1 VSDTVRERSTLV
13 VVVDDVALAR
23 AVADRFAEEAARA
36 VGARGRFAVALA
48 GGSTPKAAYALL
60 AEEPFRSHVPWNGVR
75 FFFSDERC
83 VGPDDPESNFGMARD
98 AMLAPLRIE
107 AKHIYR
113 MRGEDPPAQAAAA
126 YAALLTEQLGPSAVF
141 DLIMLGMG
149 PDGHT
154 ASLFPGSAPHD
165 GGSELVAAPFVPKFN
180 TYRLT
185 FTPRTINAA
194 RAVQIATAGTA
205 KAAAL
210 AGALD
215 GPYDPNL
222 YPVQIVQPHNGEL
235 TWLVDRAAAAQL
247 QPAIERPTAG

>member
-1 VSDTVRERSTLV
+1 VSETVRARSTLV
-13 VVVDDVALAR
+13 VVEDDAALAR
-23 AVADRFAEEAARA
+23 AVADRFAEAATRA

-60 AEEPFRSHVPWNGVR
+60 AQSPYREAVPWDGVR

-98 AMLAPLRIE
+98 AMLAPLRID
-107 AKHIYR
+107 AAHIYR
-113 MRGEDPPAQAAAA
+113 MRGEDPPEQAAAA
-126 YAALLTEQLGPSAVF
+126 YAAMLSEQLGPDAVL
-141 DLIMLGMG
+141 DLVMLGMG

-154 ASLFPGSAPHD
+154 ASLFPGSAPQD
-165 GGSELVAAPFVPKFN
+165 GGSELVAAPFVPKFD

-222 YPVQIVQPHNGEL
+222 YPVQIVQPHAGEL

-247 QPAIERPTAG
+247 QPAV